1 MSGIY
6 VIGSK
11 PGADYA
17 ERIKRLRGET
27 RLTQQ
32 ALADRLG
39 VSFATV
45 NRWENRQTKPSR
57 IYWNQLQQLEMRMAE
72 DSASYGEKEEKKPLI
87 IDFTAQP
94 EVVKV
99 LAEGERL
106 SFGHLANPAFA
117 TEISSIDPLPHQ
129 RIAVYDHMLKQPRL
143 RFLLADDAGA
153 GKTIMSGLYIREML
167 SRRLLRR
174 ILVVPPAGLVGNWRR
189 ELLTL
194 FHLPFRIV
202 TGADARADNPFQG
215 EAGDRVII
223 SVDTMASPRMFA
235 RLRETTVAPYDLVIF
250 DEAHK
255 LAADRGNDLRVRKT
269 DRYCLAEAIAGVQSR
284 NSHWRLGWNA
294 HHLLLLTATPHMGK
308 DYPYYALWRLL
319 EPEMLATPDA
329 FDEYPREQRQLHFIR
344 RTKEEMVYLDGRP
357 LYPKRMSDTLGYE
370 LSQRPSVA
378 QGAMAGEDISEQKLY
393 DETTDYLRFVYN
405 KAKLLNREAARL
417 AMSVFQR
424 RLASSTYALL
434 RSFERRMEKLNALIE
449 DIQDGKITPEQ
460 MMTFQARLHEDDLL
474 DTTGADDE
482 GDEECGEAHEA
493 AEDRLLQGVV
503 AASLADLLAEK
514 EQVKGLLD
522 LAGKVH
528 NGGHESKF
536 DKLREV
542 LTDSRFSGEKFIVF
556 TEHRDTLEFLVRR
569 LGGMGYTGQIAQIH
583 GGMQYLQ
590 REEEVERFRKP
601 LDQGGARFLVCTDA
615 AGEGINLQF
624 CWIMINY
631 DVPWNPARLEQRM
644 GRIHRYGQKHDPVV
658 IMNLVAPATR
668 EGRVLKV
675 LLDKLEKIRKELQSD
690 KVFDC
695 IGRIFEGV
703 SIKRYMELAVTEDA
717 DSVARQLDGRLTK
730 EQIEAVA
737 KRENSLYGAGGDVA
751 KELPRLRVSME
762 QEVYFR
768 LMPGYIRQYIRQ
780 AAPLLDI
787 EIDGDMDGVFSLR
800 PLRFGAMDPL
810 FPVLE
815 LYSEQSRDNFS
826 VVRPTDRKDV
836 IWLHPGEPVFD
847 RFRDLAIER
856 LSEEGTRGAV
866 FIDPSATRPYLFHL
880 ARISVIRKADIPEA
894 PADAETRYE
903 YDAETRRHGDTATYD
918 LPASPPLRVPASP
931 SSPASPPLRV
941 PASPS
946 SPASPSL
953 RVPASPSSPASP
965 PLRVPASSLLSP
977 SPSPGSGLDRE
988 ETLECRLVG
997 ICQQEGSE
1005 IEICPVEH
1013 LLLLKGGHGL
1023 PASAQRLAVAAAD
1036 QKELARA
1043 YLVERVAR
1051 GMALERKKALA
1062 DSVPEREGFIRRGF
1076 DYQETELATARAK
1089 HSGKARNGNR
1099 KAMEAL
1105 EEVKRQQ
1112 RELAARRRNALA
1124 VLRRE
1129 PDLIAP
1135 GEITFVAHALV
1146 VPSFD
1151 SVDIEQHETNV
1162 EMAAMQVAQAFEE
1175 AAGAKVLDVH
1185 TPELARQAG
1194 LPDNPGF
1201 DLLSIRPVQSRD
1213 AETRRGG
1220 DAEPSA
1226 SPRPRVSASPRLLPD
1241 RVPASAYGGKEI
1253 RCIEVKG
1260 RATTGDIEVSANEWA
1275 KACNMRED
1283 YWLYAVYNCAT
1294 PNPRLARVQ
1303 DPFGNLLAKAK
1314 GSVLVSHAQVVE
1326 AEVST

>member
-1 MSGIY
+1 MVERY
-6 VIGSK
+6 VIGQK
-11 PGADYA
+11 PGDDYA
-17 ERIKRLRGET
+17 ERIKRLRVEIG
-27 RLTQQ
+27 LTQQ

-45 NRWENRQTKPSR
+45 NRWENKQTKPSR
-57 IYWNQLQQLEMRMAE
+57 LYWTHLKQLEMSVGE
-72 DSASYGEKEEKKPLI
+72 ESAPYGQPQEMPSAIL
-87 IDFTAQP
+87 DFTAQP
-94 EVVKV
+94 EIVKV

-106 SFGHLANPAFA
+106 SFGHLMNPTFA

-129 RIAVYDHMLKQPRL
+129 RIAVYDHMLKQSRL

-174 ILVVPPAGLVGNWRR
+174 ILIIPPAGLVGNWRR

-194 FHLPFRIV
+194 FNLPFRIV
-202 TGADARADNPFQG
+202 TGTDAREDNPFQG
-215 EAGDRVII
+215 ETGDRVIV
-223 SVDTMASPRMFA
+223 SVDTLASPRVFA
-235 RLRETTVAPYDLVIF
+235 RLREATVIPYDLVIF

-255 LAADRGNDLRVRKT
+255 LASDRGNDLRIRKT
-269 DRYCLAEAIAGVQSR
+269 DRYCLAEALAGLQSQ
-284 NSHWRLGWNA
+284 NVHWRLGWSA

-308 DYPYYALWRLL
+308 DYPYYAIWRLL

-329 FDEYPREQRQLHFIR
+329 FSEFPREHRQSHFIR

-370 LSQRPSVA
+370 LSQ
-378 QGAMAGEDISEQKLY
+378 GEISEQKLY

-434 RSFERRMEKLNALIE
+434 RSFERRMGKLNALID
-449 DIQDGKITPEQ
+449 DIQDGKITTEQ

-474 DTTGADDE
+474 DTTSADDE
-482 GDEECGEAHEA
+482 GDEEHGEAHEA

-503 AASLADLLAEK
+503 AASLTDLLAEK
-514 EQVKGLLD
+514 EQVKDLLD
-522 LAGKVH
+522 LARKVH
-528 NGGHESKF
+528 DGGHESKF

-542 LTDSRFSGEKFIVF
+542 LTDSRFSGEKFIIF

-590 REEEVERFRKP
+590 REDEVERFRKP
-601 LDQGGARFLVCTDA
+601 HEGGASVPLAKSETATGTVAPPSDGARFLICTDA

-658 IMNLVAPATR
+658 IMNLVAPSTR
-668 EGRVLKV
+668 EGKVLKV

-695 IGRIFEGV
+695 IGRLFDGV

-717 DSVARQLDGRLTK
+717 DEVALQLDGRLTK

-737 KRENSLYGAGGDVA
+737 KREKSLYGTGGDVA
-751 KELPRLRVSME
+751 KELPRLRISME
-762 QEVYFR
+762 HEVYFR
-768 LMPGYIRQYIRQ
+768 LMPGYIRQYIQQ
-780 AAPLLDI
+780 AAPLVDI

-800 PLRFGAMDPL
+800 SLRFGAMDPL
-810 FPVLE
+810 LPVLE
-815 LYSEQSRDNFS
+815 LYPEKSRDNFS

-836 IWLHPGEPVFD
+836 IWLHPGEPVFE
-847 RFRDLAIER
+847 RFRALTTER
-856 LSEEGTRGAV
+856 LADVGTRGAV
-866 FIDPSATRPYLFHL
+866 FIDPSAAKPYLFHM
-880 ARISVIRKADIPEA
+880 A
-894 PADAETRYE
+894 
-903 YDAETRRHGDTATYD
+903 
-918 LPASPPLRVPASP
+918 
-931 SSPASPPLRV
+931 
-941 PASPS
+941 
-946 SPASPSL
+946 
-953 RVPASPSSPASP
+953 
-965 PLRVPASSLLSP
+965 LLSVVRRADP
-977 SPSPGSGLDRE
+977 EVPDFAHE
-988 ETLECRLVG
+988 EVLECRLVG

-1005 IEICPVEH
+1005 ICVCPVEH

-1023 PASAQRLAVAAAD
+1023 PASAQRLAVAATE

-1043 YLVERVAR
+1043 YLAERIAR
-1051 GMALERKKALA
+1051 RMALDRKKTLA
-1062 DSVPEREGFIRRGF
+1062 DSIPEREGFIRRGF
-1076 DYQETELATARAK
+1076 DYQESELATARAK
-1089 HSGKARNGNR
+1089 HSDKARSGNR
-1099 KAMEAL
+1099 KAMDAL
-1105 EEVKRQQ
+1105 DEVKRQQ
-1112 RELAARRRNALA
+1112 RELASRRHNALA
-1124 VLRRE
+1124 VLHRE

-1135 GEITFVAHALV
+1135 GEVTFVAHALV
-1146 VPSFD
+1146 VPSSD
-1151 SVDIEQHETNV
+1151 PEDIEQHDKNIELV
-1162 EMAAMQVAQAFEE
+1162 AMQLAQAFEE
-1175 AAGAKVLDVH
+1175 SAGAKVLDVH
-1185 TPELARQAG
+1185 TPELARRAG

-1201 DLLSIRPVQSRD
+1201 DLLAIRPGNEKRS
-1213 AETRRGG
+1213 
-1220 DAEPSA
+1220 
-1226 SPRPRVSASPRLLPD
+1226 
-1241 RVPASAYGGKEI
+1241 
-1253 RCIEVKG
+1253 IEVKG

-1275 KACNMRED
+1275 KACNMRHD

-1303 DPFGNLLAKAK
+1303 DPFGTLLAKAK
-1314 GSVLVSHAQVVE
+1314 GSVLISHVQIAE
-1326 AEVST
+1326 AETSDRSLAGGDVHA

>member
-1 MSGIY
+1 MTERY
-6 VIGSK
+6 VIGPK
-11 PGADYA
+11 PGDDYA
-17 ERIKRLRGET
+17 ERIKRLRGDLG
-27 RLTQQ
+27 LTQQ

-45 NRWENRQTKPSR
+45 NRWENKQTKPSR
-57 IYWNQLQQLEMRMAE
+57 VYWGQLQQLEMRVAE
-72 DSASYGEKEEKKPLI
+72 ESAPYGKPQPTPPAIL
-87 IDFTAQP
+87 DFTAQP
-94 EVVKV
+94 DVVKV

-106 SFGHLANPAFA
+106 SFGHLMNPAFA

-174 ILVVPPAGLVGNWRR
+174 ILIVTPAGLVGNWRR

-194 FHLPFRIV
+194 FNLPFRIV

-223 SVDTMASPRMFA
+223 SVDTLASPRMFA
-235 RLRETTVAPYDLVIF
+235 RLRETTVVPYDLVIF

-269 DRYCLAEAIAGVQSR
+269 DRYCLAEAIAGVQSQ
-284 NSHWRLGWNA
+284 NGHWRLGWSA

-308 DYPYYALWRLL
+308 DYPYYAIWRLL

-329 FDEYPREQRQLHFIR
+329 FDEFPRDHRQAHFIR

-370 LSQRPSVA
+370 LSQ
-378 QGAMAGEDISEQKLY
+378 GEISEQKLY

-434 RSFERRMEKLNALIE
+434 RSFERRMEKLNTLID
-449 DIQDGKITPEQ
+449 DIQDGKITTEQ
-460 MMTFQARLHEDDLL
+460 MLTLQARLHEDDLF

-482 GDEECGEAHEA
+482 GDEEHGEAHEA
-493 AEDRLLQGVV
+493 AEDRLMQGVV
-503 AASLADLLAEK
+503 AASLTDLLAEK
-514 EQVKGLLD
+514 EQVQDLLD
-522 LAGKVH
+522 LARKVH
-528 NGGHESKF
+528 DGGHESKF

-590 REEEVERFRKP
+590 REEEVDRFRKP
-601 LDQGGARFLVCTDA
+601 LDQGGARFLICTDA

-658 IMNLVAPATR
+658 ITNLVAPSTR
-668 EGRVLKV
+668 EGKVLKV

-717 DSVARQLDGRLTK
+717 DAVARQLDGRLTK
-730 EQIEAVA
+730 EQIEALA
-737 KRENSLYGAGGDVA
+737 KREKSLYGTGGDVA
-751 KELPRLRVSME
+751 KDLPRLRANME

-768 LMPGYIRQYIRQ
+768 LLPGYIRQYIQQ
-780 AAPLLDI
+780 AAPLMDI
-787 EIDGDMDGVFSLR
+787 EIEGDMDGVFALR

-810 FPVLE
+810 LPVLE
-815 LYSEQSRDNFS
+815 LYPEKCRENFS
-826 VVRPTDRKDV
+826 VARPSDRKDV
-836 IWLHPGEPVFD
+836 IWLHPGEPVFE
-847 RFRDLAIER
+847 RFRALATER
-856 LSEEGTRGAV
+856 LADIGKRGAV
-866 FIDPSATRPYLFHL
+866 FIDPSAAKPYLFHM
-880 ARISVIRKADIPEA
+880 A
-894 PADAETRYE
+894 
-903 YDAETRRHGDTATYD
+903 
-918 LPASPPLRVPASP
+918 
-931 SSPASPPLRV
+931 
-941 PASPS
+941 
-946 SPASPSL
+946 
-953 RVPASPSSPASP
+953 
-965 PLRVPASSLLSP
+965 LLSVVRRADP
-977 SPSPGSGLDRE
+977 ELPDLAQEEVLD
-988 ETLECRLVG
+988 CRLVG

-1005 IEICPVEH
+1005 ICVCPVEH

-1023 PASAQRLAVAAAD
+1023 PASAQRLAVAAPE
-1036 QKELARA
+1036 QRELARA
-1043 YLVERVAR
+1043 YLAERIAR
-1051 GMALERKKALA
+1051 GMALDRKKALA

-1076 DYQETELATARAK
+1076 DYQETELAAARAK
-1089 HSGKARNGNR
+1089 HSDKARSGNR

-1112 RELAARRRNALA
+1112 RELATRRQNALT
-1124 VLRRE
+1124 VLNRE

-1135 GEITFVAHALV
+1135 GEVTFVAHALV
-1146 VPSFD
+1146 VPSSD
-1151 SVDIEQHETNV
+1151 PADIEQHDTNV
-1162 EMAAMQVAQAFEE
+1162 EMVAMQLAQAFEE
-1175 AAGAKVLDVH
+1175 AAGANVLDVH
-1185 TPELARQAG
+1185 TPDLARSAG
-1194 LPDNPGF
+1194 LPENPGF
-1201 DLLSIRPVQSRD
+1201 DLLSIRPGNEKRS
-1213 AETRRGG
+1213 
-1220 DAEPSA
+1220 
-1226 SPRPRVSASPRLLPD
+1226 
-1241 RVPASAYGGKEI
+1241 
-1253 RCIEVKG
+1253 IEVKG

-1275 KACNMRED
+1275 KACNMRQD

-1294 PNPRLARVQ
+1294 SNPRLARVQ

-1314 GSVLVSHAQVVE
+1314 GSVLVSHAQVAE
-1326 AEVST
+1326 AEVENHG